1 LHSSEPYLTSAG
13 KHRILIREEEAALSV
28 RIQEGD
34 EAAWEELVQC
44 NLRLVIS
51 IARRYLGQGIEFG
64 DLIQEGNL
72 GLMRAARSFDSAFG
86 TKFSTYA
93 TWWIKQSISR
103 TISNKASV
111 IRIPAHAA
119 DRERIVND
127 ARSQFQAKSG
137 REPSIEELSEF
148 TGKSAQEVA
157 SVLTMRK
164 AVISYDM
171 PVDADEKISLSDL
184 LIDET
189 EAYTEGIFMGHALK
203 DSIQGL
209 LEELPERQRYVVKRR
224 YGLDGG
230 ECASLKDI
238 GQELG
243 VTRERVR
250 QIQKAALHKLRLHAL
265 EVKLESFLEPS

>member
-1 LHSSEPYLTSAG
+1 LHIAEPYLTRAG

-72 GLMRAARSFDSAFG
+72 GLMRAARRFDSAFG

-93 TWWIKQSISR
+93 TWWIKQTISR
-103 TISNKASV
+103 AISNKASV
-111 IRIPAHAA
+111 IRIPVHAA

-127 ARSQFQAKSG
+127 ARSQFQAKTG
-137 REPSIEELSEF
+137 REPSIEELCEF
-148 TGKSAQEVA
+148 TGKSAQEVR

-164 AVISYDM
+164 AVVSYDI
-171 PVDADEKISLSDL
+171 PVDADEKTSLSEL
-184 LIDET
+184 LVDET
-189 EAYTEGIFMGHALK
+189 EAYTEGMFMDHALK
-203 DSIQGL
+203 DSIRGL

-230 ECASLKDI
+230 ECATLKDM

-250 QIQKAALHKLRLHAL
+250 QIQNAALHKLHLHAL